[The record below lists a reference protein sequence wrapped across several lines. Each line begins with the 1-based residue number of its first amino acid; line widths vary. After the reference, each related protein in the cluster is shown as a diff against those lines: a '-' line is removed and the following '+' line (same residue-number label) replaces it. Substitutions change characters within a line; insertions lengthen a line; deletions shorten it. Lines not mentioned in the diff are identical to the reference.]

1 MKSLEFT
8 LSLID
13 KITRPLKQ
21 AQGSVTSFADKS
33 RASFQRIAVGGAGLL
48 GVGLAIKGALGP
60 AIEMYDTLQEQAA
73 RGIDSGAL
81 KAIERDANTFAMT
94 YGRSAVEFV
103 QSTGDINAS
112 IAGLTAKEL
121 PQLTRTANIIAAA
134 VGGTAAESAEFMGQ
148 MFANFKSYADQ
159 VGKVQFAD
167 ELAGKM
173 AYMKN
178 TFGTD
183 MAAIKD
189 LMEGARGVG
198 SNFGIGI
205 DEQMAVMGQL
215 RRTLGTEASSAYE
228 GFMTT
233 ATEGAKKLGLSFSD
247 TAGKMLS
254 MPEMLI
260 KLQGKY
266 GKSIEGNLKAQAEL
280 DAAFGDSSAVVKQL
294 WGNVD
299 VLQRNITELGG
310 SDGLKRAQEMASKMV
325 KPWDRFIEILT
336 AIRRVIGLT
345 LIPVIYPLL
354 NRLADMG
361 QTFARWMQ
369 MFPNIARVVGYA
381 AMAVLSF
388 AAVGAGANVVM
399 GVSGFIVR
407 GLRGVWALLVVVVRS
422 YTLALWVAQKAVV
435 AFNFIMKT
443 LRGVML
449 AVRMAAITS
458 GVAINF
464 MSWPIL
470 LIVGL
475 VAALVAGCYLLVTHW
490 DQVKAA
496 IMNTSAFQAVANTVA
511 WVAGVFKQ
519 AWAFIADGW
528 NSLEL
533 LMTGAWDRVTA
544 AIMQI
549 GAFQVVASAVAWV
562 GGVFTKAWAFIT
574 EGWNSFIALLQN
586 FSIMKTLGNVASGI
600 MNVFGN
606 VWPSVK
612 RTAMSSLNWLIEK
625 LNMIPGID
633 IDLIGGVPD
642 PQPPVID
649 NTLSTGGSLNN
660 LEKGGINKTLSSN
673 NKSVTDNSRRIDKVE
688 IHAVNGMSPGQLME
702 WQEMN

>member
-1 MKSLEFT
+1 MKALEFT

-13 KITRPLKQ
+13 RVSRPLRQ
-21 AQGSVTSFADKS
+21 AQGSLTSFADNS

-81 KAIERDANTFAMT
+81 KTIERDANTFAMA
-94 YGRSAVEFV
+94 YGKSAVEFV
-103 QSTGDINAS
+103 QSTADINAS
-112 IAGLTAKEL
+112 IAGLTATEL
-121 PQLTRTANIIAAA
+121 PKVTRTANITAAA
-134 VGGTAAESAEFMGQ
+134 LGGTAAESAEFMGQ
-148 MFANFKSYADQ
+148 MFANFQSYANQ
-159 VGKVQFAD
+159 VGKVQFAE

-198 SNFGIGI
+198 SNFGVGL

-215 RRTLGTEASSAYE
+215 RRTLGSEASGAYE
-228 GFMTT
+228 GFMN
-233 ATEGAKKLGLSFSD
+233 AALEGGKKLGVSLSDS
-247 TAGKMLS
+247 AGKMLS

-266 GKSIEGNLKAQAEL
+266 GNSIEGNLKAQAAL
-280 DAAFGDSSAVVKQL
+280 DEAFGDSSAVVKQL

-310 SDGLKRAQEMASKMV
+310 SDGLKRTQEMAGKMV
-325 KPWDRFIEILT
+325 KPWDRFMEILT

-345 LIPVIYPLL
+345 LIPVLYPML

-381 AMAVLSF
+381 ALAILSF
-388 AAVGAGANVVM
+388 AAVGAVANVVM
-399 GVSGFIVR
+399 GVSGFVMR
-407 GLRGVWALLVVVVRS
+407 GLTGVWRGLMLVTKLHTAALWIAQKATMAFGFIMNVLRGVL
-422 YTLALWVAQKAVV
+422 
-435 AFNFIMKT
+435 M
-443 LRGVML
+443 
-449 AVRMAAITS
+449 AVRMAAMLT
-458 GVAINF
+458 GLAINL

-470 LIVGL
+470 LIIAA
-475 VAALVAGCYLLVTHW
+475 VALLAAGCYLLVRHW
-490 DQVKAA
+490 DQIKAA
-496 IMNTSAFQAVANTVA
+496 IMDTTSFQVLAAVVRA
-511 WVAGVFKQ
+511 VAGVF
-519 AWAFIADGW
+519 
-528 NSLEL
+528 
-533 LMTGAWDRVTA
+533 V
-544 AIMQI
+544 
-549 GAFQVVASAVAWV
+549 
-562 GGVFTKAWAFIT
+562 KAWAFIT
-574 EGWNSFIALLQN
+574 EGWNSFIALLAN
-586 FSIMKTLGNVASGI
+586 FSITKTLGNVASGI

-606 VWPSVK
+606 VWASVK

-649 NTLSTGGSLNN
+649 NTLSTGGNIN
-660 LEKGGINKTLSSN
+660 GVEKGGINKALSSN
-673 NKSVTDNSRRIDKVE
+673 SKSMTDNSKRIDKVE
-688 IHAVNGMSPGQLME
+688 IHTANGMTPGQLME
-702 WQEMN
+702 WQEMAG

>member
-33 RASFQRIAVGGAGLL
+33 RASFQRIAVGGAGLF
-48 GVGLAIKGALGP
+48 GVGMAIKGALGP
-60 AIEMYDTLQEQAA
+60 AIEMYDTLQEQSA
-73 RGIDSGAL
+73 RGIDSSAL
-81 KAIERDANTFAMT
+81 KTIERDANTFAMT
-94 YGRSAVEFV
+94 YGRSAVTFV
-103 QSTGDINAS
+103 QSTAEINAS
-112 IAGLTAKEL
+112 IAGLTATEL
-121 PQLTRTANIIAAA
+121 PKVTRTANIVAAA
-134 VGGTAAESAEFMGQ
+134 LGGTATESAEFMGQ
-148 MFANFKSYADQ
+148 MFANFQSYASQ

-198 SNFGIGI
+198 SNFGVGI

-215 RRTLGTEASSAYE
+215 RRTLGSEASGAYE
-228 GFMTT
+228 GFMT
-233 ATEGAKKLGLSFSD
+233 AALEGGKKLGVSLSDS
-247 TAGKMLS
+247 AGKMLS
-254 MPEMLI
+254 MPDMLI

-266 GKSIEGNLKAQAEL
+266 GKSIEGNLKAQAAL
-280 DAAFGDSSAVVKQL
+280 DEAFGDSSAVVKQL

-310 SDGLKRAQEMASKMV
+310 SDGLKRTQEMAGKMV
-325 KPWDRFIEILT
+325 KPWDRFMEILT

-345 LIPVIYPLL
+345 LIPVLYPML

-369 MFPNIARVVGYA
+369 MFPNLARVVGYA
-381 AMAVLSF
+381 AMAILSF

-399 GVSGFIVR
+399 GVSGFIMR
-407 GLRGVWALLVVVVRS
+407 GLQGIWRLLVTVVRS
-422 YTLALWVAQKAVV
+422 YTAVLWVAQKAVL
-435 AFNFIMKT
+435 AFNFIMGA
-443 LRGVML
+443 LRGVLL

-470 LIVGL
+470 LIIGAIAL
-475 VAALVAGCYLLVTHW
+475 LVAGCYLLVRHW
-490 DQVKAA
+490 DQIKAA
-496 IMNTSAFQAVANTVA
+496 IMDTSSFQVLAAVVRA
-511 WVAGVFKQ
+511 VAGVF
-519 AWAFIADGW
+519 
-528 NSLEL
+528 
-533 LMTGAWDRVTA
+533 V
-544 AIMQI
+544 
-549 GAFQVVASAVAWV
+549 
-562 GGVFTKAWAFIT
+562 KAWAFIT
-574 EGWNSFIALLQN
+574 EGWNSFIALLAN
-586 FSIMKTLGNVASGI
+586 FSITKTLGNVASGI
-600 MNVFGN
+600 MNIFGN
-606 VWPSVK
+606 VWASVK

-649 NTLSTGGSLNN
+649 NTLSTGGNIN
-660 LEKGGINKTLSSN
+660 GIEKGGINKTLSSN
-673 NKSVTDNSRRIDKVE
+673 SKSMTDNSKRIDKVE
-688 IHAVNGMSPGQLME
+688 IHTANGMTPGQLME
-702 WQEMN
+702 WQEMAG

>member
-33 RASFQRIAVGGAGLL
+33 RVSFQRIAVGGAGLF
-48 GVGLAIKGALGP
+48 GVGMAIKGALGP
-60 AIEMYDTLQEQAA
+60 AIEMYDTLQEQSA
-73 RGIDSGAL
+73 RGIDSSAL
-81 KAIERDANTFAMT
+81 KTIERDANTFAMT
-94 YGRSAVEFV
+94 YGRSAVTFV
-103 QSTGDINAS
+103 QSTADINAS
-112 IAGLTAKEL
+112 IAGLTATEL
-121 PQLTRTANIIAAA
+121 PKVTRTANIVAAA
-134 VGGTAAESAEFMGQ
+134 LGGTATESAEFMGQ
-148 MFANFKSYADQ
+148 MFANFQSYANQ

-198 SNFGIGI
+198 SNFGVGI

-215 RRTLGTEASSAYE
+215 RRTLGSEASGAYE
-228 GFMTT
+228 GFMT
-233 ATEGAKKLGLSFSD
+233 AALEGGKKLGVSLSDS
-247 TAGKMLS
+247 AGKMLS

-266 GKSIEGNLKAQAEL
+266 GKSIEGNLKAQAAL
-280 DAAFGDSSAVVKQL
+280 DEAFGDSSAVVKQL

-310 SDGLKRAQEMASKMV
+310 SDGLKRTQEMAGKMV
-325 KPWDRFIEILT
+325 KPWDRFMEILT

-345 LIPVIYPLL
+345 LIPVLYPML

-381 AMAVLSF
+381 AMAILSF

-399 GVSGFIVR
+399 GVSGFIMR
-407 GLRGVWALLVVVVRS
+407 GLQGIWRLLVTVVRS
-422 YTLALWVAQKAVV
+422 YTAVLWVAQKAVL
-435 AFNFIMKT
+435 AFNFIMGA
-443 LRGVML
+443 LRGVLL

-470 LIVGL
+470 LIIGAIAL
-475 VAALVAGCYLLVTHW
+475 LVAGCYLLVRHW
-490 DQVKAA
+490 DQIKAA
-496 IMNTSAFQAVANTVA
+496 IMDTTSFQVLAAVVRA
-511 WVAGVFKQ
+511 VAGVF
-519 AWAFIADGW
+519 
-528 NSLEL
+528 
-533 LMTGAWDRVTA
+533 V
-544 AIMQI
+544 
-549 GAFQVVASAVAWV
+549 
-562 GGVFTKAWAFIT
+562 KAWAFIT
-574 EGWNSFIALLQN
+574 EGWNSFIALLAN
-586 FSIMKTLGNVASGI
+586 FSITKTLGNVASGI
-600 MNVFGN
+600 MNIFGN
-606 VWPSVK
+606 VWASVK

-649 NTLSTGGSLNN
+649 NTLSTGGNIN
-660 LEKGGINKTLSSN
+660 GIEKGGINKTLSSN
-673 NKSVTDNSRRIDKVE
+673 SKSMTDNSKRIDKVE
-688 IHAVNGMSPGQLME
+688 IHTANGMTPGQLME
-702 WQEMN
+702 WQEMAG